1 MAFTMSPHVKER
13 FVMSFIGNLVRTAI
27 LGAVLATGPSYASAQ
42 EVSASQL
49 AAALDVVHSAKASRG
64 FDNVLPSLA
73 AQVQD
78 RLIRIR
84 PDLHKQIADTVEAVA
99 LKLAVRRTDLDTD
112 VARVWAKHFSEEEL
126 NTIATFYKSPA
137 GQKFADVGSLVYAE
151 SLTAV
156 QKWSDRVGDEML
168 DNAQKELKSQ
178 GIDIR

>member
-1 MAFTMSPHVKER
+1 
-13 FVMSFIGNLVRTAI
+13 MSFIGNFVRAAI
-27 LGAVLATGPSYASAQ
+27 LGAVLAAGSSYASAQ

-99 LKLAVRRTDLDTD
+99 LTLAVRRTDLDTD

-126 NTIATFYKSPA
+126 QTIATFYKSAA

-156 QKWSDRVGDEML
+156 QRWSDRVGDEL
-168 DNAQKELKSQ
+168 IDNAKKELKSQ
-178 GIDIR
+178 GIDIQ